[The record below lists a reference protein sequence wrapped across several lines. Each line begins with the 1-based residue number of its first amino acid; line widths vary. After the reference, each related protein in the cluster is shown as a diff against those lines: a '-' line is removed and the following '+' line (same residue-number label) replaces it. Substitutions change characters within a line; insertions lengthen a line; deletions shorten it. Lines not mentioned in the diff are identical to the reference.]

1 MQMKR
6 IFLLLILLLTIL
18 AIPIAEASS
27 DTSISAGRPIVAVYP
42 VVNSTGERGTY
53 YLVNM
58 VNEALARKFDSGRYL
73 VITGSALTDAL
84 NRYGVYD
91 DPISDT
97 PAIRTALHAMGVD
110 YIVKVELMPMN
121 ARQKISVPDVFL
133 LMKTWVATVPL
144 SCSVTN
150 VATGTIVYDAVFTE
164 QGSHE
169 NFLGFASKG
178 QAMRGSLGRNLDR
191 FERET
196 IIPE

>member
-18 AIPIAEASS
+18 AMPIAEASS

-91 DPISDT
+91 DPVSDT
-97 PAIRTALHAMGVD
+97 PAIRTALHAMGVN

-178 QAMRGSLGRNLDR
+178 QAMRGSLVRNLDR